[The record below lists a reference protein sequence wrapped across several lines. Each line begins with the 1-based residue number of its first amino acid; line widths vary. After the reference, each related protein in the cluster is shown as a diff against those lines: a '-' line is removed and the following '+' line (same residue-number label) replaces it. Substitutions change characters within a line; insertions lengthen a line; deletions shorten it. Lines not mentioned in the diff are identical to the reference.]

1 MQSYG
6 FSSGLRRRRL
16 IILILFTSDRAASE
30 PAQAKKIFITARLL
44 IAVAVR
50 NDKLCIRA
58 IVVNH
63 GTSRVLAKNRLQIL
77 KTLIVDDESLAR
89 RGLAHRLKD
98 IADIE
103 IVGEA
108 RNGREALK
116 LIEENKPDLVFLDI
130 QMPGVS
136 GFEVVQQLDAETM
149 PIILFL
155 TAYDEY
161 AVRAFEV
168 NALDYILKPIDEE
181 RLHQVLEKVRAN
193 LKQKRALKQKRL
205 ILKLVSSISGKEI
218 SSFED
223 LEGKDVSELGHKEP
237 SRLAIRDGGR
247 TTWVN
252 QDDIEW
258 IDAAGDYMCVQALG
272 VTYIMRKTMKEL
284 EKELDDNI
292 LQRIHRSTIIN
303 IHQVREMES
312 HINGEYFL
320 TLQSGHRVKLSRT
333 YKDKLR
339 LFK

>member
-1 MQSYG
+1 VAIRTEY
-6 FSSGLRRRRL
+6 LHKVL
-16 IILILFTSDRAASE
+16 IAAS
-30 PAQAKKIFITARLL
+30 
-44 IAVAVR
+44 VR

-58 IVVNH
+58 IVLNY
-63 GTSRVLAKNRLQIL
+63 GNIDTLAASKQQTL

-89 RGLAHRLKD
+89 RGLAHRLKN

-108 RNGREALK
+108 RNGREALE
-116 LIEENKPDLVFLDI
+116 LINEKKPDLVFLDI
-130 QMPGVS
+130 QMPGIS
-136 GFEVVQQLDAETM
+136 GFEVVQQLDIETM

-181 RLHQVLEKVRAN
+181 RLHQVLDKVRSN
-193 LKQKRALKQKRL
+193 LDQKRALKQKRL
-205 ILKLVSSISGKEI
+205 LLKLVSDISGGTI
-218 SSFED
+218 SSFEV
-223 LEGKDVSELGHKEP
+223 LEQKNVAKPVSKEP
-237 SRLAIRDGGR
+237 SRLAIRDAGR

-252 QDDIEW
+252 QNDIEW

-284 EKELDDNI
+284 AAELDESM
-292 LQRIHRSTIIN
+292 LQRIHRSTIVN
-303 IHQVREMES
+303 VRQVREMEP

-320 TLQSGHRVKLSRT
+320 TLESGHRVKLSRT
-333 YKDKLR
+333 YKDKLK

>member
-1 MQSYG
+1 MTPGNQ
-6 FSSGLRRRRL
+6 
-16 IILILFTSDRAASE
+16 
-30 PAQAKKIFITARLL
+30 
-44 IAVAVR
+44 
-50 NDKLCIRA
+50 
-58 IVVNH
+58 H
-63 GTSRVLAKNRLQIL
+63 IL

-89 RGLAHRLKD
+89 RGLVHRLKN

-108 RNGREALK
+108 HNGREALK
-116 LIEENKPDLVFLDI
+116 LINEKRPDLVFLDI
-130 QMPGVS
+130 QMPGIN
-136 GFEVVQQLDAETM
+136 GFQVVKQLDIETM

-161 AVRAFEV
+161 AVQAFEV

-181 RLHQVLEKVRAN
+181 RLNQVLDKVRAN
-193 LKQKRALKQKRL
+193 LSQKRALKQKRQL
-205 ILKLVSSISGKEI
+205 LELVSQISGETI
-218 SSFED
+218 SSFA
-223 LEGKDVSELGHKEP
+223 ELAEKKVAGLAHKEP

-258 IDAAGDYMCVQALG
+258 IDAAGDYMCVQAQG
-272 VTYIMRKTMKEL
+272 ITYIMRKTMKEL
-284 EKELDDNI
+284 ERELDGGI

-303 IHQVREMES
+303 VRLVREMES

-320 TLQSGHRVKLSRT
+320 TLESGHRVKLSRT
-333 YKDKLR
+333 YKDKLK